1 MERRASPPVRRD
13 MTSRVETPNAPLNL
27 AVFGVGNRTRQ
38 LVQPAPREN
47 LLKLMQQRFVN
58 QRVRPQ
64 RFTAGN
70 LKRTTVK
77 VRDFTASLFHRQ
89 HSGSRIPRI
98 EIELPKAVI
107 AARGNV
113 TKIKRSR
120 ARAPNS
126 VRS

>member
-1 MERRASPPVRRD
+1 MERRASSPVRRN
-13 MTSRVETPNAPLNL
+13 MSSRADTPNAPLNL
-27 AVFGVGNRTRQ
+27 AILGVGNRTRQ
-38 LVQPAPREN
+38 LFQPAPSKDF
-47 LLKLMQQRFVN
+47 LKLIQQRFVN

-70 LKRTTVK
+70 FERTTVK
-77 VRDFTASLFHRQ
+77 VRDFTASLFHHQ